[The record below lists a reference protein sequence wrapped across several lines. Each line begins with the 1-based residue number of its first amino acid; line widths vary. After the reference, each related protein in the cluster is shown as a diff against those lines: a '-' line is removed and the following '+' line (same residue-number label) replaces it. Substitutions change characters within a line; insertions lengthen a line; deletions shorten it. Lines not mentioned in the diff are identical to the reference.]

1 MNKIYL
7 CIKNVREEHS
17 EEMDNTRIGSQQINI
32 DEWLKLHFP
41 KVGTK
46 YEEIEVEKWMWG
58 NRDRNL
64 WLWLAEVGLE
74 EEKINFQGKKYTTS
88 ATIYPKEL
96 FVELS
101 VYRDNQLNSI
111 LNEKN

>member
-1 MNKIYL
+1 MSKIYL
-7 CIKNVREEHS
+7 CIKNVREERH
-17 EEMDNTRIGSQQINI
+17 EEMDNEKIGLNRITI
-32 DEWLKLHFP
+32 DEWLKLYGP
-41 KVGTK
+41 KIGAK

-96 FVELS
+96 FATLAEF
-101 VYRDNQLNSI
+101 RDKQIDSI
-111 LNEKN
+111 INE